1 MFGRLL
7 SAAIAAL
14 VLWGVAAHASSGSP
28 GERVYVVQRGDTLWA
43 IASERYGGDPREAEW
58 RIRQRNG
65 LDSALIQPGER
76 LVLP

>member
-7 SAAIAAL
+7 GVAL
-14 VLWGVAAHASSGSP
+14 VAVVLWGVVAHSSSGSP
-28 GERVYVVQRGDTLWA
+28 GERAYVVQRGDTLWS
-43 IASERYGGDPREAEW
+43 IAAGSYGGDPRAAVW

-65 LDSALIQPGER
+65 LEGSSISPGQR